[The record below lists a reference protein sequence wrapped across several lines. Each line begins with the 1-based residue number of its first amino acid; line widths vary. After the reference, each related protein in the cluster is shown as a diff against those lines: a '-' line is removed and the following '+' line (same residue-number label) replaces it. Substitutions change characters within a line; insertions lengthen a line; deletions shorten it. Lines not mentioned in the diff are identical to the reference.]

1 MPTFPFLLYCYC
13 PKKILYTFNCKL
25 PKSSCKLP
33 KFSLSARSHN
43 GICMKEIIL
52 GGSNWRKKSPCI
64 GATVSASVS
73 FLLRVLFPMVT
84 VFINLGERIILMS
97 PSCYW
102 ALQSVLPRLFSS
114 WLLTRC
120 WAMGRNLSNLVAVAW
135 IFSKFFSTL
144 LQGSHTGWLFKLEPP
159 SKSFF
164 WVPKKTQFFS
174 ELEKKQSFF
183 GDSRGAPVKKVILY
197 VVK

>member
-1 MPTFPFLLYCYC
+1 MKFVTASLVDLHPLGFYANLSIYSTLLL
-13 PKKILYTFNCKL
+13 PQKILYTVNCKL

-73 FLLRVLFPMVT
+73 FLLRVLIPMVT

-114 WLLTRC
+114 WQGLAPDQLLGHGEEPLKPC
-120 WAMGRNLSNLVAVAW
+120 
-135 IFSKFFSTL
+135 
-144 LQGSHTGWLFKLEPP
+144 GSGLN
-159 SKSFF
+159 
-164 WVPKKTQFFS
+164 
-174 ELEKKQSFF
+174 
-183 GDSRGAPVKKVILY
+183 I
-197 VVK
+197 